1 MKRTVVII
9 IICAFILFS
18 SVLAAL
24 CTGIYRIDSAVGAS
38 RELRDV
44 YMYFASMIRSCE
56 DLSSVRTASVGGEIP
71 ALVFRTGSDDNVS
84 ETWYFTYDGQLQK
97 IRTDEGAAV
106 SPEEGTGIME
116 LQNCDFTFITD
127 DLLEISF
134 ETQNGQSAS
143 VNICLTGRE
152 GAE

>member
-1 MKRTVVII
+1 MII
-9 IICAFILFS
+9 IICAFRLFS

-44 YMYFASMIRSCE
+44 YMYFAGMIRSCE
-56 DLSSVRTASVGGEIP
+56 DPSSVRTASVGGEI
-71 ALVFRTGSDDNVS
+71 
-84 ETWYFTYDGQLQK
+84 
-97 IRTDEGAAV
+97 
-106 SPEEGTGIME
+106 PEEGTGIME

>member
-1 MKRTVVII
+1 M
-9 IICAFILFS
+9 
-18 SVLAAL
+18 
-24 CTGIYRIDSAVGAS
+24 
-38 RELRDV
+38 
-44 YMYFASMIRSCE
+44 
-56 DLSSVRTASVGGEIP
+56 
-71 ALVFRTGSDDNVS
+71 FRTGSDDNVS
-84 ETWYFTYDGQLQK
+84 ETWYFKYDGQLQT

-116 LQNCDFTFITD
+116 LQNCDFTFITN